1 MIDEHI
7 LFVVETRPKAD
18 FSKAEWSAFM
28 LRCKQ
33 GIPLMT
39 VSHIATIVD
48 RIGASLI
55 NVLVVV
61 GLPLAA
67 IALFIQPL

>member
-7 LFVVETRPKAD
+7 LFVAETRPKAD
-18 FSKAEWSAFM
+18 FSGAEWSAFM
-28 LRCKQ
+28 LHCKTRVT
-33 GIPLMT
+33 LMT
-39 VSHIATIVD
+39 VSHFATIVD
-48 RIGASLI
+48 RIGFSLI